1 MLIEHATLQIRGNLK
16 ITIAVP
22 LRLNEEC
29 LPMVYTIKLVSGVPR
44 WSVDDFLILFHIVIP
59 TQAIL
64 NTFFVI
70 SSKLKIRRKK
80 ITDFK
85 KLTLFIFF
93 IKVFISWNNVRF
105 TTEYHFYR
113 LAILYRIIILYS
125 YTIVIETIT
134 IQFHI
139 KIVSLF

>member
-59 TQAIL
+59 TQAIS

-85 KLTLFIFF
+85 KMTLFIFF

-113 LAILYRIIILYS
+113 LRICSRIVILYS
-125 YTIVIETIT
+125 YNISNRNFNDT
-134 IQFHI
+134 
-139 KIVSLF
+139 VSY

>member
-70 SSKLKIRRKK
+70 SSKLKIHRKK
-80 ITDFK
+80 SQ
-85 KLTLFIFF
+85 TLKNWLCLFF

-113 LAILYRIIILYS
+113 LSIFCRIIILYS
-125 YTIVIETIT
+125 YNIVIETLT
-134 IQFHI
+134 IQFFH
-139 KIVSLF
+139 FFHFT